1 MKQGSK
7 EAIYDGVLDLLD
19 DVTILELSVSKLK
32 KHTGL
37 STGTFYY
44 HFPNGIEDILKSL
57 FVKLTIRI
65 RNEIYLAATSTETVE
80 ETLGALVL
88 TYFNWHKNNI
98 RESSF
103 FWRVSESGFS
113 EIRHLIQTEYRVLA
127 VKIYDVLKA
136 QAKEENIEIISS
148 MVLNSI
154 LFGAARELIH
164 TWIGQG
170 RKEEDFE
177 RIKNEFIT
185 TLYRSSVV
193 KK

>member
-1 MKQGSK
+1 MKQDSK

-65 RNEIYLAATSTETVE
+65 RNEVYLAATSTETVE
-80 ETLGALVL
+80 ETLGALVS